1 MPIWREASYY
11 SIKSHIL

>member
-1 MPIWREASYY
+1 MPIWREASHY